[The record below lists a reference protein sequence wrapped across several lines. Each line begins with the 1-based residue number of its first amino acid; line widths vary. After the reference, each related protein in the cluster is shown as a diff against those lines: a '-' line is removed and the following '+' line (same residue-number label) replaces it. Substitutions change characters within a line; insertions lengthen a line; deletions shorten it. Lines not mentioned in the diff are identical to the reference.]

1 MALTDT
7 ESAKKEKRNKRRS
20 VEAKTNYRWSDQ
32 QKLEAVSS
40 WLALGNLAMVSRI
53 LSIPEITLRVWKTS
67 EWWAKAVEE
76 IRLSENVQLSA
87 RMKKLVEAS
96 HVIVAQRL
104 ETGDPILNQKTGE
117 IIYKPVNLRDAHRV
131 AVDLIDRQKE
141 VDKLTRD
148 TAPSEERDDDKLA
161 KLAERFAEMATM
173 SIEKQFNKRRTVD
186 AVDNVEDVHHAA
198 YDARQARLPESF
210 GVGEEESAGTAG
222 PTSAEQQGSE
232 GDDQTGESERR

>member
-20 VEAKTNYRWSDQ
+20 VEAKTFRWSDQ
-32 QKLEAVSS
+32 QKLEAVTS

-67 EWWAKAVEE
+67 EWWNKAVEE

-96 HVIVAQRL
+96 HTIVAQRL

-148 TAPSEERDDDKLA
+148 TSPSEERDDDKLA

-186 AVDNVEDVHHAA
+186 SVDNVEDVHHAA
-198 YDARQARLPESF
+198 YDQRQARLPESF
-210 GVGEEESAGTAG
+210 GLGEGETPGEAG

-232 GDDQTGESERR
+232 GDDQTGEGERR

>member
-186 AVDNVEDVHHAA
+186 AVDIVEDVHHAA